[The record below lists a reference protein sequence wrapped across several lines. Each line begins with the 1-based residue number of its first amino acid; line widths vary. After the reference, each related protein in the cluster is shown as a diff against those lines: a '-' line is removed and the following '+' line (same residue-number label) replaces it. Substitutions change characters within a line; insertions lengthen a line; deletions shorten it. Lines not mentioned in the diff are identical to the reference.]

1 MWKLKRVLSFSQILN
16 IKNDLWKYNFTM
28 LQTLQFYVN
37 LLYYAELCR
46 IFFIYEFFNEREIS
60 N

>member
-1 MWKLKRVLSFSQILN
+1 MWKLKHVLSFSQSLN

-37 LLYYAELCR
+37 LLYYTGLCR